1 MLTSGG
7 SVRVVAYASP
17 ADMRKG
23 FDTLCGLVRDL
34 GRDPLSGDLYL
45 FVSRDRLRAKV
56 LHWDGTG
63 ACLYSKRLEQGR
75 FACLWRP
82 DQRGKLELST
92 AELSLFLEGCQEV
105 GRRVLSPPR
114 IDPNRLLLTGTK

>member
-1 MLTSGG
+1 MFAAIG
-7 SVRVVAYASP
+7 SVRVIAYAAP

-23 FDTLCGLVRDL
+23 FDTLCGLVREL
-34 GRDPLSGDLYL
+34 GREPLSGDLYL

-82 DQRGKLELST
+82 GAGARLELSS
-92 AELSLFLEGCQEV
+92 AELSLFLEGCKEV
-105 GRRVLSPPR
+105 GKRQLSPPR
-114 IDPNRLLLTGTK
+114 IDPKRCLIA